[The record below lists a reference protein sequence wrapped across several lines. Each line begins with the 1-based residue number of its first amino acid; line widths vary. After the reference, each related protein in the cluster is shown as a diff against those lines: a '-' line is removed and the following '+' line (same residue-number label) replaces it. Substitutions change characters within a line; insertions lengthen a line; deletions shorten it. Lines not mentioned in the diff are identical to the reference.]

1 MPGATRAEPGISALS
16 ATGRAARATVD
27 GVRRASVVAAAV
39 VLLAGCASVPGAF
52 PEGARADYQ
61 LGGGYEPPSGVQIV
75 ARDSTEQPAPG
86 LYSVCYVN
94 GFQTQPGQ
102 EWPDAL
108 LLHDANGD
116 PVIDPNWPD
125 ETLLDVSEPEKR
137 DLAAER
143 VGESIDRCAASG
155 FDAVEF
161 DNLDS
166 YTRSGGLLTED
177 DAIAFATLLVE
188 RATGLGLAAG
198 QKNTPQLADRGPG
211 IGFAF
216 VVAEECARY
225 RECSAYT
232 DVYGQRVVDIEYAD
246 DLERS
251 FEEICA
257 DPETPASTILRD
269 RGLAPAGHPEYVY
282 ESCG

>member
-1 MPGATRAEPGISALS
+1 MWAV
-16 ATGRAARATVD
+16 AARA
-27 GVRRASVVAAAV
+27 AAV
-39 VLLAGCASVPGAF
+39 LAAVPLLLAGCASEPGAF

-86 LYSVCYVN
+86 LYSICYVN

-102 EWPDAL
+102 EGPDAL
-108 LLHDANGD
+108 LLEDANGD

-125 ETLLDVSEPEKR
+125 ETLLDVSTADTREA
-137 DLAAER
+137 AAER
-143 VGESIDRCAASG
+143 IGQSIDRCAASG

-177 DAIAFATLLVE
+177 DAIAFATLLVQ

-225 RECSAYT
+225 RECAAYT

-269 RGLAPAGHPEYVY
+269 RGLAPAGQPEYVY